1 MNKINPPLFQAS
13 YAVVKNYA
21 FDGEKLSLEL
31 GSFIVTIALGEASYF
46 ERILCGITETPP
58 QYVQVLSTELKKLV
72 DLYDSKIV
80 KSSKER
86 IVFYLSY
93 I

>member
-1 MNKINPPLFQAS
+1 MLVYVWVLLTVSLLLYQNQMNKINPPLFQAS

-58 QYVQVLSTELKKLV
+58 QYVQSFVN
-72 DLYDSKIV
+72 
-80 KSSKER
+80 
-86 IVFYLSY
+86 
-93 I
+93 